1 MPQKKY
7 LTLENVLTDN
17 LQICDTHRKVC
28 ELYNSCN
35 QCIERTK
42 SNSMTK
48 TTLSEA
54 RNNLPELVNRA
65 SYGQERIV
73 IERRGKPVAAIVS
86 LEDVARLE
94 AFEDARDS
102 ALLIKAMEDSLGF
115 ITIDELLS
123 ARPIN

>member
-1 MPQKKY
+1 MA
-7 LTLENVLTDN
+7 
-17 LQICDTHRKVC
+17 
-28 ELYNSCN
+28 
-35 QCIERTK
+35 
-42 SNSMTK
+42 K

-73 IERRGKPVAAIVS
+73 LERRGKPVAAIVS

-115 ITIDELLS
+115 ITIDELLA
-123 ARPIN
+123 ARPID